1 MIQRRKPLR
10 RKKPL
15 HCWRDQDGAVRS
27 FQIGRNPLVR
37 TAIPKMSERRKRE
50 SRIYSAKRKAFLSE
64 HPICEMPSPLGVGLC
79 RMRSMDV
86 HHSKGRYGGNY
97 LNEST
102 WIALCREHHDWIH
115 RHPKEAR
122 ERGLLK

>member
-50 SRIYSAKRKAFLSE
+50 SRIYSAKRKLFLEE
-64 HPICEMPSPLGVGLC
+64 HCYCQIEVACMGAPAS
-79 RMRSMDV
+79 DV
-86 HHSKGRYGGNY
+86 HHTKGRLGENY
-97 LNEST
+97 LNEAT
-102 WIALCREHHDWIH
+102 WLSSCRRCHDWIH
-115 RHPKEAR
+115 SHPKEAR
-122 ERGLLK
+122 AAGVLK